1 MFSTKF
7 FTMEKLVFKRIYL
20 IFFEDL
26 DLDLECEVEY
36 DDDLDLLQDL
46 DSDLRLFTDAR
57 SS

>member
-1 MFSTKF
+1 
-7 FTMEKLVFKRIYL
+7 MEKLVFKRIYL

-57 SS
+57 SSW